1 MATVEVTQ
9 TTPRQRV
16 RRARAG
22 AARRRAVSR
31 TVRSRAAARR
41 QRRQGI
47 ARRVWSSIR
56 GHPWVTASVA
66 MGAGAAAG
74 FLARHALEDRLHHE
88 ARFLGMTSG
97 LGRGIG
103 TLGAA
108 ALLGGVAP
116 AVVRRVRKMMPGR
129 SR

>member
-9 TTPRQRV
+9 TTPRRRV
-16 RRARAG
+16 SRARAG
-22 AARRRAVSR
+22 AARRRAVR
-31 TVRSRAAARR
+31 RAARSRAAARR
-41 QRRQGI
+41 QGI
-47 ARRVWSSIR
+47 VRRVWSSIR
-56 GHPWVTASVA
+56 GHPWVAASVA

-116 AVVRRVRKMMPGR
+116 MVVRRVRKMMPGR
-129 SR
+129 AR